1 MLEKIRQT
9 IEGKKVLILGF
20 GREGR
25 SSLRLVCKA
34 GGWERLAVSDL
45 REVDPSKEAGGCQ
58 VELYTGEHYMDREL
72 LDSFDIVFKTPGIVL
87 PEEVEGVVHRLAL
100 QIGLDL
106 LHGEVQPPEIPDH
119 VQLVHLLQGVEAV
132 AVGIPPGL

>member
-1 MLEKIRQT
+1 MCSVKSTQGRG
-9 IEGKKVLILGF
+9 GKVFRATTPGTT
-20 GREGR
+20 
-25 SSLRLVCKA
+25 RLQR
-34 GGWERLAVSDL
+34 GHPLFQQHRLAL
-45 REVDPSKEAGGCQ
+45 EFP
-58 VELYTGEHYMDREL
+58 EL
-72 LDSFDIVFKTPGIVL
+72 LLDQVGLL

>member
-1 MLEKIRQT
+1 M
-9 IEGKKVLILGF
+9 
-20 GREGR
+20 
-25 SSLRLVCKA
+25 
-34 GGWERLAVSDL
+34 LAVKLFHD
-45 REVDPSKEAGGCQ
+45 EVHLLVPGDVFGEEHAGPGRKGFPGDHPGDHPPGRLQ
-58 VELYTGEHYMDREL
+58 RGHPLFQQHRLGLEFPEL
-72 LDSFDIVFKTPGIVL
+72 LLDQVGLL

-132 AVGIPPGL
+132 AIGIPPGL

>member
-34 GGWERLAVSDL
+34 GGWERLAVSDQ
-45 REVDPSKEAGGCQ
+45 REVDPSREAGENE
-58 VELYTGEHYMDREL
+58 VELHTGEHYMDREL
-72 LDSFDIVFKTPGIVL
+72 LDSFDIVFKTPDSGTRSWGS
-87 PEEVEGVVHRLAL
+87 PGQRERAPH
-100 QIGLDL
+100 
-106 LHGEVQPPEIPDH
+106 PPFCTIS
-119 VQLVHLLQGVEAV
+119 
-132 AVGIPPGL
+132 

>member
-45 REVDPSKEAGGCQ
+45 RKVDPSREAGGNK
-58 VELYTGEHYMDREL
+58 VELFTGEH
-72 LDSFDIVFKTPGIVL
+72 
-87 PEEVEGVVHRLAL
+87 VHRRTLPGQGAS
-100 QIGLDL
+100 GLL
-106 LHGEVQPPEIPDH
+106 
-119 VQLVHLLQGVEAV
+119 
-132 AVGIPPGL
+132 

>member
-1 MLEKIRQT
+1 MLKKIRQT

-34 GGWERLAVSDL
+34 GGWETLAVSDL
-45 REVDPSKEAGGCQ
+45 REVDPSKEAGGNRID
-58 VELYTGEHYMDREL
+58 LYTGEHYMDKAL

-87 PEEVEGVVHRLAL
+87 PGRIRGLPVAGLSSQTVARLIERFRGTDRGD
-100 QIGLDL
+100 Q
-106 LHGEVQPPEIPDH
+106 
-119 VQLVHLLQGVEAV
+119 QGTKGKSTTVLPSV
-132 AVGIPPGL
+132 PIS